1 MAAKIIMTFGSQ
13 AAKAASGR
21 HRRDKGQRGHDTVAA
36 VQRIAGLD
44 AATLNAAATRYLA
57 DLHALAPDKTRIV
70 DKMPGNYLYL
80 GLVGLLLPRAR
91 IIHCV
96 RDPRDIG
103 LSIFTFRFHGHHGYA
118 HDLADLG
125 WTIAQQA
132 RLMAHW
138 RAAQPSSSPTG

>member
-44 AATLNAAATRYLA
+44 AATLDAAATRYLA

-80 GLVGLLLPRAR
+80 GLVGLLLPGAR

-96 RDPRDIG
+96 RDPATSGCR
-103 LSIFTFRFHGHHGYA
+103 
-118 HDLADLG
+118 
-125 WTIAQQA
+125 
-132 RLMAHW
+132 
-138 RAAQPSSSPTG
+138 SSPSASTAITAMRTISPISAGPSRSKPG